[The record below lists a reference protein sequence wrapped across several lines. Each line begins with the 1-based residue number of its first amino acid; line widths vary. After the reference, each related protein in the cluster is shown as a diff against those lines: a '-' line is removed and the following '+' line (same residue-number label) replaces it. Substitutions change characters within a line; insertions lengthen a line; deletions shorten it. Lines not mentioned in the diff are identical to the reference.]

1 MHVCSGIWTKKS
13 LANRKVD
20 WMPTFL
26 FARDFFVH
34 IPLQTC
40 IGSSTRKNDVLL
52 VSTWTTCGR
61 SKAYEERISG
71 CYRAINSRKRTTPR
85 SGDGNSCHGSPGS
98 LPQKLRRRRE
108 YSH

>member
-1 MHVCSGIWTKKS
+1 MKP
-13 LANRKVD
+13 LRKVGI
-20 WMPTFL
+20 PSTFL

-40 IGSSTRKNDVLL
+40 IRTSTRKNHVLL

-71 CYRAINSRKRTTPR
+71 CYRTINCRERTTPR
-85 SGDGNSCHGSPGS
+85 SGDGNSRHSSPVS
-98 LPQKLRRRRE
+98 LPQEFRWWRE